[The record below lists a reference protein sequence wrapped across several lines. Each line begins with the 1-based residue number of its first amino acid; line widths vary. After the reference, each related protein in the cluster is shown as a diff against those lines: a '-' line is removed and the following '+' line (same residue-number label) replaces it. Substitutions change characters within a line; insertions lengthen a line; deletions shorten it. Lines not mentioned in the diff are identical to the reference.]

1 MRSAGQATMIR
12 KRRLYGGSRR
22 EMLLSDLSLP
32 GPAAALGREVENSD
46 SVTDLSNHIY
56 RQSNKVL
63 LG

>member
-1 MRSAGQATMIR
+1 MIR